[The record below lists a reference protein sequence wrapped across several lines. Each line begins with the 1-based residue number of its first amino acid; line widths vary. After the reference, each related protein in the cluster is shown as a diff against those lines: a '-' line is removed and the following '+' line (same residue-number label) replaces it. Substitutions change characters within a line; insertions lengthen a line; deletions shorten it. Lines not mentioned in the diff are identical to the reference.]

1 MKKIGIAICAVVLL
15 LLVVAFVVKGRN
27 GSDNGDVR
35 TAKLERGPLVSKVIE
50 TGSLEAIRTVEVKS
64 RVSGRVAELL
74 VDEGDL
80 VDAGQLVA
88 VIDPLETQFRVEQ
101 DRARKR
107 SAQAQLDRL
116 DVEISQRKLTTK
128 TQLERANSRVE
139 QLKLELD
146 AQPTLT
152 RVDIESAET
161 TYNNAVRSR
170 DLLEKVTHPNQRTSL
185 NSQKL
190 EAESNC
196 DNAQSEYDRS
206 VTLLEL
212 GYISQRAFDNAE
224 NQHNLANARLQTVED
239 QIARLDSEQELELGQ
254 ATETV
259 RQAKAGLDR
268 ALTNAF
274 RDATKRQEYERAL
287 ADYQD
292 AETSLLDV
300 QVLQAS
306 RVQQVAAIEQIDN
319 ALNDSLRELGETEIR
334 SPISGIVAN
343 RLIQVGELVA
353 SLSSFSSGTTILR
366 IEARSKM
373 IVRLEVNE
381 IDVAKLRVGTAADIE
396 IDAMLDVKF
405 SGTVTKIA
413 PSDIRAGAQP
423 GAGGGGAVVKY
434 EVEVEL
440 NGVKDDLKSGM
451 SAKCTMT
458 VLDMD
463 DVLTLPRQYV
473 GKDDDGTYFVMLPV
487 TDKKDRKAKPKR
499 VEITVGESSATRWQ
513 IIDGIEE
520 GDEVQMPE
528 FSGPK
533 RKGMMQFG
541 DDDDDDS
548 DSGDSGSSGGGDER
562 S

>member
-1 MKKIGIAICAVVLL
+1 MKKIGIAIGAVVVLL
-15 LLVVAFVVKGRN
+15 LVVSFVVKGNN
-27 GSDNGDVR
+27 GSDDDDARIV
-35 TAKLERGPLVSKVIE
+35 KLERGSLVSKVVE
-50 TGSLEAIRTVEVKS
+50 TGSLEAMTTVEIKS

-88 VIDPLETQFRVEQ
+88 VIDKQEKQFGVEQ

-107 SAQAQLDRL
+107 SAEAQLDRL

-128 TQLERANSRVE
+128 TFLARAKSRVD
-139 QLKLELD
+139 QLKLELN

-161 TYNNAVRSR
+161 TYNNSVRSR

-185 NSQKL
+185 NSQRL

-206 VTLLEL
+206 FTLLEL
-212 GYISQRAFDNAE
+212 GYISQRSFDNAE
-224 NQHNLANARLQTVED
+224 NQHNLANARLNTVED

-274 RDATKRQEYERAL
+274 RDTTKRQEYERAL
-287 ADYQD
+287 ADFQD

-343 RLIQVGELVA
+343 RMIQEGELVA

-366 IEARSKM
+366 IEDRSKM

-381 IDVAKLRVGTAADIE
+381 IDVAKLRVGMAADID
-396 IDAMLDVKF
+396 IDAILDVKF
-405 SGTVTKIA
+405 SGTITKIA
-413 PSDIRAGAQP
+413 PSDVRAAAQP
-423 GAGGGGAVVKY
+423 GQGRGDAVVKY

-440 NGVKDDLKSGM
+440 DPTQERIKTGM

-458 VLDMD
+458 VLDLD

-473 GKDDDGTYFVMLPV
+473 GKDTDGTYFVMLPV
-487 TDKKDRKAKPKR
+487 TDKRNRKAKPKR
-499 VEITVGESSATRWQ
+499 VDVTVGESSDTRWQ
-513 IIDGIEE
+513 IINGIEE

-528 FSGPK
+528 FSGPD
-533 RKGMMQFG
+533 RRGMIQFG
-541 DDDDDDS
+541 GDDQA
-548 DSGDSGSSGGGDER
+548 SGGDGEPEEE
-562 S
+562 